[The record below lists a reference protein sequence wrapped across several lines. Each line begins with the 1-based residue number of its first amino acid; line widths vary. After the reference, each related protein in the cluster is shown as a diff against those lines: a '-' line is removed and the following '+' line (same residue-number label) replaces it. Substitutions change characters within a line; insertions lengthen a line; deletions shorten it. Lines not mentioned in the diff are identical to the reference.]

1 MSFAALKKRSK
12 SKKDVESMMDKLNA
26 AGGGVKQSY
35 VDDRYW
41 KLERDKS
48 SNGYAI
54 IRFLDAPEG
63 EDFPFVKMYTHG
75 FKGKGGWYIE
85 NSLTTIGQQDPVSEA
100 NSE

>member
-12 SKKDVESMMDKLNA
+12 SKKDVESMMDKLSA
-26 AGGGVKQSY
+26 AGGGAKASY

-54 IRFLDAPEG
+54 IRFLDSPAN
-63 EDFPFVKMYTHG
+63 EDFPFVKIYSHG

-85 NSLTTIGQQDPVSEA
+85 NSLTTIGKQDPVS
-100 NSE
+100 